1 MGMNRF
7 KLARL
12 EKGLRQIDVARAAHV
27 GEGYL
32 SRIETGRVNPKP
44 DVVYRIAQ
52 ALNVS
57 PDFFAMDLSGS
68 EEALR
73 GVSVERKHLED
84 EWHDNG

>member
-44 DVVYRIAQ
+44 EIIHRIAQ
-52 ALNVS
+52 ALNVN
-57 PDFFAMDLSGS
+57 PDFFAVDLSDG
-68 EEALR
+68 EEMLCI
-73 GVSVERKHLED
+73 VEGESKFLED
-84 EWHDNG
+84 K